1 MQQLEIWQLQPQIL
15 DNAPLLYP
23 NPRKATKL
31 RSLAEGMTLQI
42 AAKKNPPIA
51 SLNPTRRR
59 ARITDSLYQEGLH
72 LECIQS
78 WLYAIAD
85 AAERGNLP
93 TVLEGINT
101 KTQLEVLAALAKD
114 SWGQK
119 DIQRVFSSEGWYEDW
134 VKKLRSAG
142 IQTSWQCLKAIA
154 ALKGL
159 YSKPSSNLQETE
171 ALEIAQLKREAVLTG
186 IPDYFPTPPALLE
199 QMIQLAELQPG
210 MRVLEP
216 SAGSGA
222 ICQRLKAVG
231 IYPDC
236 FEISPF
242 LQNILTRQGFNL
254 IGDDFIAATPK
265 PVYSRILMNPPFGKG
280 MDAPHVQRAFEWLV
294 PGGRLVSIISCS
306 YIHYSSRKYQHFRC
320 WLKQLKA
327 HELENPAGSFLNAE
341 RRTNVNTRMLVVDKP
356 R

>member
-1 MQQLEIWQLQPQIL
+1 
-15 DNAPLLYP
+15 
-23 NPRKATKL
+23 
-31 RSLAEGMTLQI
+31 MTLQI

-51 SLNPTRRR
+51 LLNPTRRR
-59 ARITDSLYQEGLH
+59 ARIADSLYQEGLR

-78 WLYAIAD
+78 WLYAMAD

-93 TVLEGINT
+93 VVLEGINA
-101 KTQLEVLAALAKD
+101 KTQLEVLATLAAD
-114 SWGQK
+114 SWGEN
-119 DIQRVFSSEGWYEDW
+119 DIQRVFSSEGWYKDW

-142 IQTSWQCLKAIA
+142 IHTSWQCLKAIA

-159 YSKPSSNLQETE
+159 SQKTSNLQEKE
-171 ALEIAQLKREAVLTG
+171 AQKIAQLKQEAVLMG

-199 QMIQLAELQPG
+199 RMIQLAELQPG

-222 ICQRLKAVG
+222 ICQRLLAAS
-231 IYPDC
+231 IHPDC

-254 IGDDFIAATPK
+254 IGDDFMAARPK

-280 MDAPHVQRAFEWLV
+280 MDAPHVQQAFEWLA

-306 YIHYSSRKYQHFRC
+306 YIHYSSRKYQQFRF
-320 WLKQLKA
+320 WLKQLGAK
-327 HELENPAGSFLNAE
+327 ELENPAGSFLNAE
-341 RRTNVNTRMLVVDKP
+341 RRTNVNTRMLVIDKP
-356 R
+356 L